1 MEGYSVID
9 GVAPGG
15 AGMEIPGGLA
25 HRHPSQAGAI
35 GGLSDTALAVVVGTL
50 TLVGVVGFFQSASTS
65 AKTNSEIANLTALV
79 ANIRSAYY
87 QAGADYSTIAAAVL
101 ASGGIAPQP
110 LIFNGGLRSM
120 FGQAITVAATASN
133 SQFTVTY
140 TGIPE
145 SACVKFVSTVWNT
158 VPSILA
164 TTINATA
171 PASYDMA
178 GATGATGGCAAGKNT
193 IVFTSD

>member
-1 MEGYSVID
+1 MENT
-9 GVAPGG
+9 
-15 AGMEIPGGLA
+15 GGLA
-25 HRHPSQAGAI
+25 ARHPSQAGAL

-87 QAGADYSTIAAAVL
+87 QAGADYTNIAAAAV
-101 ASGGIAPQP
+101 ASAGIAPQP
-110 LIFNGGLRSM
+110 LIFNGALRSM
-120 FGQAITVAATASN
+120 FGQAIAVAAVAANS

-140 TGIPE
+140 GGIPE

-158 VPSILA
+158 VPSILT
-164 TTINATA
+164 TTINGAT

-178 GATGATGGCAAGKNT
+178 GATGANGCTAGKNT